1 MMKYPNP
8 SKTGDSLIEYVSK
21 AVTVKRQPSLID
33 NSGYTI
39 NFRLNREVHFDSIV
53 LSDPLK
59 TGYNANLLPMEGL
72 ISYKNQTIA
81 QLDKEQYAAG

>member
-8 SKTGDSLIEYVSK
+8 AKTGDMLIEYVSK
-21 AVTVKRQPSLID
+21 AVTVKRLPSLIE

-53 LSDPLK
+53 ISDPLK
-59 TGYNANLLPMEGL
+59 TGYNANLLPMEG
-72 ISYKNQTIA
+72 
-81 QLDKEQYAAG
+81 